1 MKNLVLLYLLFHLCL
16 CTMAQSP
23 VDSYVHK
30 GNEYYRQEQYGLAEN
45 QYRQALQQAPD
56 NSKAQYNLANALYR
70 QKKYDDAESILNKV
84 ATTNNNAVKSA
95 AYYNAGV
102 IYSKEKDLQASIEA
116 YKNALRYN
124 PNDNQAR
131 ENLQKAL
138 LELRKQQSQKQKPQ
152 PSNMNQ
158 KQAEQKLKEL

>member
-1 MKNLVLLYLLFHLCL
+1 M
-16 CTMAQSP
+16 CTKATNITGRSNMA
-23 VDSYVHK
+23 Y
-30 GNEYYRQEQYGLAEN
+30 
-45 QYRQALQQAPD
+45 
-56 NSKAQYNLANALYR
+56 ALYR